1 MNGQPAST
9 PESTT
14 TTTPAA
20 STQVRWGTLLTLGFG
35 VSLVIMDATIVNVA
49 LPVVLDDLGLTAA
62 DAQWL
67 NASYALV
74 FGALLMTVGRI
85 GDLVGRRRVF
95 ATGMVV
101 FMVSSVVAGL
111 AQHGPTL
118 IGARFVQGFGAAMIV
133 PSTLS
138 TLNATF
144 TGRAR
149 AIGFAVWGAAIGG
162 MAAIGP
168 LIGGWLAT
176 DVSWRWAFWL
186 NIPVGL
192 LVLVGIARAVPET
205 RDARATA
212 LRDWGGVALS
222 ALGMGALVFAL
233 IESEWYGWWR
243 QDDGS
248 LSPVP
253 FALVAGPALLL
264 GFVLL
269 ERARGAAG
277 KDVLVD
283 LGLFRIRS
291 FRSGAIAALI
301 VAFGEFG
308 LLFTLPLLLQGTLGY
323 SALGTGAVILV
334 LAAGTFLAS
343 GMLPRLA
350 RGLSQRTVV
359 RLGLLLEAVAV
370 GGLALSLSASVATW
384 VLSAWL
390 FLYGVGVGFATAQ
403 LTSLL
408 LADVPVQESG
418 QASGLQ
424 SSVRQLGSALGVAV
438 LGGFLL
444 TRLAA
449 ATRDNLAVLGLPS
462 HLVDQVTAAVKG
474 SAGIAIA
481 GLQARPGQEVVA
493 QAAADAMIHA
503 SRLTTGLA
511 ALALLLG
518 LVATLALP
526 RDAGAAAAPD
536 GANSPA
542 AVPEDGKASVRIP
555 D

>member
-1 MNGQPAST
+1 M
-9 PESTT
+9 
-14 TTTPAA
+14 TPA
-20 STQVRWGTLLTLGFG
+20 RWAALLTLGFG
-35 VSLVIMDATIVNVA
+35 VSLVIMDATIINVA
-49 LPVVLDDLGLTAA
+49 LPVVLEELHLTAA

-67 NASYALV
+67 NAAYALV
-74 FGALLMTVGRI
+74 FGAFLMTVGRI
-85 GDLVGRRRVF
+85 GDLVGRRTVF

-101 FMVSSVVAGL
+101 FMASSVLAGL
-111 AQHGPTL
+111 AVNGPML
-118 IGARFVQGFGAAMIV
+118 IGARFVQGLGAAMIV

-144 TGRAR
+144 HGRAR
-149 AIGFAVWGAAIGG
+149 AIAFAVWGSAIGG

-168 LIGGWLAT
+168 LVGGWLTT

-192 LVLVGIARAVPET
+192 LVLVGIAKAVPQT
-205 RDARATA
+205 RDPGATR

-222 ALGMGALVFAL
+222 ALGMSGLVFAL

-243 QDDGS
+243 QEDGS

-253 FALVAGPALLL
+253 LALAAGLVLLL
-264 GFVLL
+264 GFVQL
-269 ERARGAAG
+269 ERSRARAG

-334 LAAGTFLAS
+334 LALGTFLAS
-343 GMLPRLA
+343 GALPQLSR
-350 RGLSQRTVV
+350 RVSQRGVV
-359 RLGLLLEAVAV
+359 RLGLLLEAIAV
-370 GGLALSLSASVATW
+370 GGLALTLSMSVATW
-384 VLSAWL
+384 VIAIWL

-408 LADVPVQESG
+408 LVDVPVDESG
-418 QASGLQ
+418 TASGLQ
-424 SSVRQLGSALGVAV
+424 SSVRQLGSALGVAL
-438 LGGFLL
+438 LGGFLVAQ
-444 TRLAA
+444 LAR
-449 ATRDNLAVLGLPS
+449 ATRDNVAALGLPS
-462 HLVDQVTAAVKG
+462 QAVDGVVTAVKE

-481 GLQARPGQEVVA
+481 GLQAQPGQHAVA
-493 QAAADAMIHA
+493 QAAGEAMIHA

-511 ALALLLG
+511 ALALVIG

-526 RDAGAAAAPD
+526 KQAGHAELTDA
-536 GANSPA
+536 
-542 AVPEDGKASVRIP
+542 
-555 D
+555 